1 MLHTRGSKFISKF
14 LKRGMIVGTVERYQL
29 PHKLLSAA
37 IIYVVRRLLN
47 VEACRSQSIE
57 MADDKVPKD
66 VRKLGFEMCRD
77 SIGGAW
83 SELNEEQ
90 FDITHLRYDIF
101 TSYHIFPLGWAPYMC
116 LTLWRDACKRSL
128 LRQTNRDLTAI
139 TNHAP
144 RIAHALEPYVIIEL
158 YTNL

>member
-1 MLHTRGSKFISKF
+1 M
-14 LKRGMIVGTVERYQL
+14 GTVERYQL

-57 MADDKVPKD
+57 MADDKVPKN